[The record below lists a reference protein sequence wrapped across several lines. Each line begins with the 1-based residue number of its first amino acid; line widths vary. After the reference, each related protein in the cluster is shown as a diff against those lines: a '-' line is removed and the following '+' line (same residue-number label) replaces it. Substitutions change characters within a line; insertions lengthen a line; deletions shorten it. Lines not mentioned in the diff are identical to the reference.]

1 MKVKSL
7 HFESFFCSLNNCTSI
22 FAFFLYTY
30 ILFDSPTQE
39 LDSNL
44 IQLKEKQENENRT
57 NEQTIRQK
65 DEAIEVSSSNGYL
78 LLMTC

>member
-1 MKVKSL
+1 ML
-7 HFESFFCSLNNCTSI
+7 FFYIPT
-22 FAFFLYTY
+22 FF
-30 ILFDSPTQE
+30 FDSPTQE

-78 LLMTC
+78 FLMTC